1 MTENYAIESGT
12 ISLYSDDKVTDSIDI
27 NYKEALSKNGFKSK
41 LKMTDSDM
49 YTIKLTNAKYNGNN
63 VDLDVEK
70 KFTYQPMGA
79 NNG

>member
-41 LKMTDSDM
+41 LKMTDSDI

-70 KFTYQPMGA
+70 KFTYQPMGT

>member
-1 MTENYAIESGT
+1 M
-12 ISLYSDDKVTDSIDI
+12 
-27 NYKEALSKNGFKSK
+27 
-41 LKMTDSDM
+41 
-49 YTIKLTNAKYNGNN
+49 TIKLTNAKYNGNN

>member
-12 ISLYSDDKVTDSIDI
+12 ISLYSDDKVIDSIDI